1 MFGML
6 GVLSAFLTYDIF
18 SLQWVYWDVNPLQ
31 VEKDLN
37 INICIFI
44 WIDIFLLPR
53 WNHAW
58 FTYYIIILSDQ
69 KELPFSVLIAAL

>member
-44 WIDIFLLPR
+44 
-53 WNHAW
+53 
-58 FTYYIIILSDQ
+58 
-69 KELPFSVLIAAL
+69 